1 MTQEPD
7 TIGSLVLL
15 SLCFIGAFMG
25 AALSIAVMGAILM
38 TVGVSIEAA
47 AHVLTLASEM
57 WRNA

>member
-7 TIGSLVLL
+7 IIGSLVLL
-15 SLCFIGAFMG
+15 FLCFIGAIMV
-25 AALSIAVMGAILM
+25 AALQLAALIAILM